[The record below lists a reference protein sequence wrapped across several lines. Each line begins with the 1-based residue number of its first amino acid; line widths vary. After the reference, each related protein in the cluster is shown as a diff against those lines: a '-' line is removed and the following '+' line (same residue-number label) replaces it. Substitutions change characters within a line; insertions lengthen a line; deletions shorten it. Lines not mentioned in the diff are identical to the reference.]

1 MKRPAVT
8 NILRPFEHSPEA
20 EVVEILATDKKFLFE
35 RIVSHGHAT
44 PPGKWYDQPRDEW
57 VVLLSGAA
65 RLRFE
70 GDDDTV
76 ELGPGD
82 AILIPAHL
90 RHRVEWTT
98 PDEESVWLALHFK
111 GERGRP
117 RRN

>member
-8 NILRPFEHSPEA
+8 NILRPFENPPES
-20 EVVEILATDKKFLFE
+20 EVTEALASDEQFLFE

-70 GDDDTV
+70 GDDDA
-76 ELGPGD
+76 LQMGPGD
-82 AILIPAHL
+82 AILIPAHR
-90 RHRVEWTT
+90 RHRVDWTT
-98 PDEESVWLALHFK
+98 PECESVWLALHY
-111 GERGRP
+111 RGSRDRF